1 MGTLSIAQMGHLYWL
16 GRYLERVKMTL
27 DVSND
32 ISDLLIDDES
42 GFDVHELCERLAI
55 PDSYRDAD
63 EFMERYL
70 FDEDDPN
77 SIISNL
83 NRAFDNGVVLRDCIK
98 SPTLS
103 YIQLAL
109 DTLQTGETS
118 TSPMLEV
125 QQTLDYL
132 YAFWGALG
140 DYVPDVRMRYAVR
153 VGGSVE
159 RVDLALRLGLPDD
172 RVQQEVAR
180 LADRVYRSQMDYDP
194 EAFQRLLEGAERL
207 DGEADSVGDRPADV
221 REALVS
227 DVENLIYL

>member
-32 ISDLLIDDES
+32 IFDRLIDDEA
-42 GFDVHELCERLAI
+42 GLDVPEICERLAI
-55 PDSYRDAD
+55 PDTYRDAD
-63 EFMERYL
+63 NFMSRYL

-83 NRAFDNGVVLRDCIK
+83 NRAFDNGVVLRDCIRT
-98 SPTLS
+98 PTLS

-109 DTLQTGETS
+109 DTLLAGEAS

-140 DYVPDVRMRYAVR
+140 DYVPDVRTRYTVR

-159 RVDLALRLGLPDD
+159 RADLALRLGLPNA
-172 RVQQEVAR
+172 RVQQEIAR

-194 EAFQRLLEGAERL
+194 VSFQRLLEGAEAL
-207 DGEADSVGDRPADV
+207 GEAASSPDGDSIPARD
-221 REALVS
+221 ALIE